1 MNPNCEACVFL
12 IRKNTERTH
21 IHQHQ
26 QESVELQDDNNKKEG
41 AEGPD
46 ASDDEGGQGKSVKKM
61 AINLDLIAETI
72 VGLKTYEVKIDD
84 HKMNRYMRFSQSH
97 NMPSVNIW
105 AFVCAI
111 ILFMLNMVGK

>member
-1 MNPNCEACVFL
+1 
-12 IRKNTERTH
+12 
-21 IHQHQ
+21 
-26 QESVELQDDNNKKEG
+26 
-41 AEGPD
+41 
-46 ASDDEGGQGKSVKKM
+46 M
-61 AINLDLIAETI
+61 AINLELIAETI

-111 ILFMLNMVGK
+111 ILFMLNMVGKQLKNDYMEEYAVRKVVESFYNMRKIETEEPEGIQFGIST